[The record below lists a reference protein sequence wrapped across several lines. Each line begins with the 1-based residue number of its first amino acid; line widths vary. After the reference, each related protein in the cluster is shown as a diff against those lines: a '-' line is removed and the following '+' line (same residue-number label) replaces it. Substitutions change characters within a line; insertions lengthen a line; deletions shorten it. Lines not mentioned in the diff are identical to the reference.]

1 MLGCFGYLFT
11 FFVQILAP
19 NYNVPGFIMWPAAV
33 GEIGIALWLL
43 VMGVRKPAAA

>member
-1 MLGCFGYLFT
+1 MFWLLVHFLCANTRSKL
-11 FFVQILAP
+11 QRS
-19 NYNVPGFIMWPAAV
+19 GFIMWPAAV